1 MPKAKQFDEL
11 EVLKKAEKVFN
22 EKGYNGTSMDDLVQ
36 ATGLSRS
43 SIYDTFGDKH
53 GLFLKTLENYQASQD
68 KAMQEQFTKTDS
80 YKKKIRAVFDY
91 MINDIVTDKERKGC
105 MMVNA
110 NMELNCVDKEVA
122 EMALTTME
130 EMEQQF
136 AMWIKEG
143 QATGEIS
150 KKFPAKALAKNLYN
164 NIMGLRVTGRN
175 RPDYDTLREITK
187 ITLSL
192 LDQ

>member
-53 GLFLKTLENYQASQD
+53 GLFLKALENYQASQD
-68 KAMQEQFTKTDS
+68 KAMQEQFAKTDS

-122 EMALTTME
+122 EIALTTME